1 MIERIFAAPW
11 FSLTRLGEAQI
22 LLPLV
27 LVAALWLWL
36 RAGERV
42 FARRWL
48 FWLCAATGLTT
59 ASKLAFIGWGW
70 GVEAW
75 DFTGI
80 SGHAMFAAASLP
92 GLAWVLSRGR
102 GESMQKCA
110 VGLAFALAALIAYSR
125 LEVGAHSPSESLFG
139 FFIGSAASLMSLR
152 QAPALRPNPPAW
164 LPAAVLASLMLLPF
178 HAPPS
183 RSHDWVTRLSLQL
196 SGRSLPFHRCDH
208 QHRRPS
214 APPVQTGK
222 AAQSAKQIEPALSSI
237 TSKPAES
244 S

>member
-1 MIERIFAAPW
+1 MIERIFADPW

-27 LVAALWLWL
+27 LVAALWLGW
-36 RAGERV
+36 RAGET
-42 FARRWL
+42 AMAQRWL
-48 FWLCAATGLTT
+48 FWLCLAIGLTT

-102 GESMQKCA
+102 PEWMQKWA
-110 VGLAFALAALIAYSR
+110 LGLAFALAALIAYSR
-125 LEVGAHSPSESLFG
+125 LEVGAHSLSEALLG
-139 FFIGSAASLMSLR
+139 FVIGSAVSLMSLR
-152 QAPALRPNPPAW
+152 QAPALRLNPPAW
-164 LPAAVLASLMLLPF
+164 LPAAVLASLVLLPF

-183 RSHDWVTRLSLQL
+183 KSHDWVTRLSLQL
-196 SGRSLPFHRCDH
+196 SGRSSPFHRWDL
-208 QHRRPS
+208 HRRPHVR
-214 APPVQTGK
+214 PDLMGGP
-222 AAQSAKQIEPALSSI
+222 AQSQKQKELLTSSI

>member
-27 LVAALWLWL
+27 LLAALWLWW

-48 FWLCAATGLTT
+48 FWLCAAAGLTT

-102 GESMQKCA
+102 SEWMQKWA

-152 QAPALRPNPPAW
+152 QAPALRLNPPTW
-164 LPAAVLASLMLLPF
+164 LPTAVLASLMLLPF

-183 RSHDWVTRLSLQL
+183 KSHDWVTRLSLQL
-196 SGRSLPFHRCDH
+196 SGRSLPFHRWDA
-208 QHRRPS
+208 HRHPPRSPAALPS
-214 APPVQTGK
+214 SPS
-222 AAQSAKQIEPALSSI
+222 QSAKQRPLFSSI
-237 TSKPAES
+237 TSNPAES

>member
-1 MIERIFAAPW
+1 MIERIFVAPW
-11 FSLTRLGEAQI
+11 LSLTRLGEAQI

-27 LVAALWLWL
+27 LVAALWLCW
-36 RAGERV
+36 RAGEAAFV
-42 FARRWL
+42 RRWL
-48 FWLCAATGLTT
+48 FWLCAAAGLTT

-92 GLAWVLSRGR
+92 GLAWVLARSRG
-102 GESMQKCA
+102 EWMQKCA

-125 LEVGAHSPSESLFG
+125 LEVGAHSPSEAVLG
-139 FFIGSAASLMSLR
+139 FVIGSAASLMSLR
-152 QAPALRPNPPAW
+152 QAPALRLHPPAW
-164 LPAAVLASLMLLPF
+164 LPAGVLAALMLLPF

-183 RSHDWVTRLSLQL
+183 KSHDWVTRLSLQL
-196 SGRSLPFHRCDH
+196 SGRSLPFHRWEP
-208 QHRRPS
+208 HRRPA
-214 APPVQTGK
+214 APK
-222 AAQSAKQIEPALSSI
+222 AQSAKQKPAFSI